1 MMHKLEADSIRLSFG
16 ERLILS
22 DIYLKVETGKITGLL
37 GRNGEGKSSL
47 LKIIYGSLTA
57 EKSIRIDNQSQPFA
71 HQRPNLIKYL
81 PQFNF
86 IPKHL
91 SLKRVF
97 QDFEI
102 DYPLFEKRFVAFK
115 GNPTSTIGSLSGGEH
130 RLVELYVILKS
141 KSQFAL
147 LDEPF
152 THLSPIQIEQIK
164 TLIQEEKA
172 NKGLIITDHL
182 YQDVIGICDNL
193 FVLSNGKT
201 HIINHIE
208 ELEVLGYVKME

>member
-1 MMHKLEADSIRLSFG
+1 MMQKLEADSIQLSFG
-16 ERLILS
+16 ERKILS
-22 DIYLKVETGKITGLL
+22 NIYLKVETGKITGLL
-37 GRNGEGKSSL
+37 GRNGTGKSSL
-47 LKIIYGSLTA
+47 LKIIYGILAA

-71 HQRPNLIKYL
+71 YQRPDLIKYL

-86 IPKHL
+86 ISKQL

-102 DYPLFEKRFVAFK
+102 DYPLFEKRFVSFK
-115 GNPTSTIGSLSGGEH
+115 GTPTSTIGSLSGGEH

-152 THLSPIQIEQIK
+152 THLSPIQIEQVK
-164 TLIQEEKA
+164 ALMLEEKD
-172 NKGLIITDHL
+172 NKGLIITDYL
-182 YQDVIGICDNL
+182 YQDVIDICDNL
-193 FVLSNGKT
+193 YVLSNGKT

-208 ELEVLGYVKME
+208 ELEALGYVKME

>member
-1 MMHKLEADSIRLSFG
+1 MHKLEADSIQLSFD
-16 ERLILS
+16 ERKILS

-47 LKIIYGSLTA
+47 LKIIYGSMAA
-57 EKSIRIDNQSQPFA
+57 EKSIRFDNQSEHFA
-71 HQRPNLIKYL
+71 YQRTDLIKYL

-102 DYPLFEKRFVAFK
+102 DYSQFEQQFDTFK
-115 GNPTSTIGSLSGGEH
+115 SKSASTIESLSGGEH

-141 KSQFAL
+141 KAQFAL

-152 THLSPIQIEQIK
+152 THLSPIQIEQVK

-182 YQDVIGICDNL
+182 YQDVIGICDKL
-193 FVLSNGKT
+193 YVLANGKT
-201 HIINHIE
+201 YLASSLND
-208 ELEVLGYVKME
+208 LEKIGYASV